1 MAELRDPTG
10 RPGPSTWE
18 LGDYPKGQEDFPVN
32 GVSWYK
38 ATAYAEFA
46 GRTLPT
52 VYEWKLAAGTSVSSD
67 ILDLSNFKHKGP
79 TPVGTFQG
87 IGPNGT
93 YDMAGNVKEWC
104 WNATGKNRYIL
115 GGGWDEPVYLYT
127 DEDMRPPFDRAPMNG
142 FRLVKHFKADPLP
155 DVVTRPIER
164 LIRDYSKEKPVSD
177 EIFQVYKSLYA
188 YDRRPLEAQV
198 EEVDRQTDEWSKERI
213 SFNAGYGQER
223 VTAYLFLPR
232 NAKPPYQT
240 VIYFPHAGI
249 FVPGS
254 SRNLDMFFLDF
265 IIKSGRAVMFPIYKG
280 TYERY
285 VAAQEGTSAERD
297 MEIAAVKDFS
307 RSLDYLETR
316 PELDHDKLA
325 YYGASFGSR
334 ISSIVLAIDKR
345 PKLAVLVAGGF
356 RPTAQSPEISEI
368 NYAPRV
374 KIPVLMINGRYD
386 FIFPWQSS
394 QNPFHKAIVRTLG

>member
-1 MAELRDPTG
+1 
-10 RPGPSTWE
+10 
-18 LGDYPKGQEDFPVN
+18 
-32 GVSWYK
+32 
-38 ATAYAEFA
+38 
-46 GRTLPT
+46 
-52 VYEWKLAAGTSVSSD
+52 
-67 ILDLSNFKHKGP
+67 
-79 TPVGTFQG
+79 
-87 IGPNGT
+87 
-93 YDMAGNVKEWC
+93 
-104 WNATGKNRYIL
+104 
-115 GGGWDEPVYLYT
+115 
-127 DEDMRPPFDRAPMNG
+127 
-142 FRLVKHFKADPLP
+142 
-155 DVVTRPIER
+155 
-164 LIRDYSKEKPVSD
+164 
-177 EIFQVYKSLYA
+177 
-188 YDRRPLEAQV
+188 
-198 EEVDRQTDEWSKERI
+198 
-213 SFNAGYGQER
+213 
-223 VTAYLFLPR
+223 
-232 NAKPPYQT
+232 
-240 VIYFPHAGI
+240 
-249 FVPGS
+249 S

-394 QNPFHKAIVRTLG
+394 QNPMFQLIGSQDKRHALFDAGHAPPRNDVIRETLDWLDHYLGPVK